1 MGQTITEIHTSVKVE
16 LRALHKASKTT
27 NRLES
32 DSKAMIKCLQG
43 EISVLKRMTESE
55 WSQRIQQRDKA
66 VYPDLRAEPALLQE
80 FFQSCME
87 RY

>member
-1 MGQTITEIHTSVKVE
+1 MKVE
-16 LRALHKASKTT
+16 LRAMHKASKTT

-43 EISVLKRMTESE
+43 EISVLKRITESE
-55 WSQRIQQRDKA
+55 QSQGILQRDKA
-66 VYPDLRAEPALLQE
+66 VYPDLRAEPALLHK

-87 RY
+87 LY

>member
-1 MGQTITEIHTSVKVE
+1 MGQTINKIHKSVLHE
-16 LRALHKASKTT
+16 LRALCKTSRTT

-66 VYPDLRAEPALLQE
+66 VYPDLRAEPAE
-80 FFQSCME
+80 TIS
-87 RY
+87 